1 MLALMG
7 VHGPPAIRF
16 GVFELHIRS
25 GELLRKGSKVN
36 LQDQPFQALVLLLEH
51 PGELVTREELR
62 RNLWPQNTFVDF
74 ERGLNKAINKLR
86 TALRDNADKP
96 QYIETLPQRGYRFIA
111 PIENTAQ
118 ALDPSRGPSA
128 QRIDSLAVLP
138 LENLSDDPAEEYFS
152 DGMTEELI
160 CAIARIDS
168 LRVISRTSAMLY
180 KGSRKSLPQIA
191 KELGVDAILEGTV
204 ARSGDKVRITA
215 QLIYAAEDKH
225 LWAGRYERDLRE
237 ILQLQAEIAQNIATQ
252 IHKLVDPKRVFPQ
265 PARQVH
271 PQAYEAC
278 LKGNFF
284 RDKMTPEDLEKSL
297 GFYTQ
302 AIGLDPAYAQ
312 AYGELSQTYFY
323 FGVFGMGHPGE
334 LFPRARV
341 NAVKALE
348 LDETISSAHNA
359 LAAIHIFYDWDW
371 RAAEAQSRR
380 AVELS
385 PGVSVTRSH
394 LADYVSLQGR
404 HGDAISEIRQVLNL
418 DPVSVEYNRFYAL
431 ILYRARRYDESI
443 AQCKVAQEFDPNDA
457 NTLWFFAL
465 ALEQKAE
472 IREAIAKLERAVSLS
487 PAPHY
492 KALLGRAC
500 ALAGERAKAIEI
512 LDELKA
518 MSQQRYISPFDLA
531 VVSVG
536 LGEVDA
542 AFQWFE
548 EAYRQRV
555 FRLVELTM
563 PMFDNLRSDPRW
575 QDIVRRIGLPTSLPA
590 PVVTHLPTA

>member
-1 MLALMG
+1 MLALMSVPG
-7 VHGPPAIRF
+7 TPPIRF

-62 RNLWPQNTFVDF
+62 KNLWPQNTFVDF

-111 PIENTAQ
+111 PIENAAPT
-118 ALDPSRGPSA
+118 LDPLPARSA
-128 QRIDSLAVLP
+128 PRIDSIAVLP

-180 KGSRKSLPQIA
+180 KRSRKPLPDIA

-204 ARSGDKVRITA
+204 ARSRERVRITA
-215 QLIYAAEDKH
+215 QLIYAPEDKH
-225 LWAGRYERDLRE
+225 LWAGRYERDLRD
-237 ILQLQAEIAQNIATQ
+237 ILQLQAELAQSIAAQ
-252 IHKLVDPKRVFPQ
+252 IHKLVDPKRVFPA

-284 RDKMTPEDLEKSL
+284 RNRMTPEDLEKSL

-302 AIGLDPAYAQ
+302 AIALDPAYAS

-334 LFPRARV
+334 IFPKARV

-348 LDETISSAHNA
+348 LDETLPAAHNA
-359 LAAIHIFYDWDW
+359 LAAINILYDWDW
-371 RAAEAQSRR
+371 HAAEAESRR

-385 PGVSVTRSH
+385 PGVSVTHAH
-394 LADYVSLQGR
+394 LADYMSIRGR
-404 HGDAISEIRQVLNL
+404 HEEAILEIRQALNL
-418 DPVSVEYNRFYAL
+418 DPVSVEYNRWLAL
-431 ILYRARRYDESI
+431 ILYRARHFDESL
-443 AQCKVAQEFDPNDA
+443 AQCKASQELDPNDA
-457 NTLWFFAL
+457 NTQWFFAL
-465 ALEQKAE
+465 VLEQKGKL
-472 IREAIAKLERAVSLS
+472 REAIAKLEHAVSLS

-500 ALAGERAKAIEI
+500 ALAGERAKAIKI

-518 MSQQRYISPFDLA
+518 ISQRRYLSPFDLA
-531 VVSVG
+531 MVSVG
-536 LGEVDA
+536 LNDLDA
-542 AFQWFE
+542 AFHCFE
-548 EAYRQRV
+548 EAYQQRV

-563 PMFDNLRSDPRW
+563 PMFDSLRPDPRW
-575 QDIVRRIGLPTSLPA
+575 QDLVRRIGLPSSLPA
-590 PVVTHLPTA
+590 DAHLPTA

>member
-1 MLALMG
+1 MG
-7 VHGPPAIRF
+7 VHGQPPIRF

-62 RNLWPQNTFVDF
+62 KNLWPQNTFVDF

-86 TALRDNADKP
+86 AALRDNPDKP

-111 PIENTAQ
+111 PIENA
-118 ALDPSRGPSA
+118 APAPDPLRTPSA
-128 QRIDSLAVLP
+128 PRIDSIAVLP

-180 KGSRKSLPQIA
+180 KGSRKSLPEIA

-204 ARSGDKVRITA
+204 ARSGERVRITA
-215 QLIYAAEDKH
+215 QLIYAPEEKQ
-225 LWAGRYERDLRE
+225 LWAGRYARDLRE
-237 ILQLQAEIAQNIATQ
+237 ILQLQAEIAQNIAVQ
-252 IHKLVDPKRVFPQ
+252 IHKLVDPKRVFSQ

-297 GFYTQ
+297 KFYTQ
-302 AIGLDPAYAQ
+302 AISLDPAYAQ

-323 FGVFGMGHPGE
+323 CGVFGMGHPGE

-348 LDETISSAHNA
+348 LDETVPSAHNA

-371 RAAEAQSRR
+371 NAAEAESRR

-394 LADYVSLQGR
+394 LADYMSLQGR
-404 HGDAISEIRQVLNL
+404 HGEAISEIRQVLNL
-418 DPVSVEYNRFYAL
+418 DPVSVEYNRFCAL
-431 ILYRARRYDESI
+431 ILYRARRCDESI

-465 ALEQKAE
+465 ALEEKGE
-472 IREAIAKLERAVSLS
+472 LHEAIAKLKHAVSLS

-518 MSQQRYISPFDLA
+518 MSQRRYISPFDLA

-536 LGEVDA
+536 LGDLDA

-563 PMFDNLRSDPRW
+563 PMFDSLRPDPRW
-575 QDIVRRIGLPTSLPA
+575 QDLVLRIGLPTSLPA
-590 PVVTHLPTA
+590 RAHLPTA

>member
-1 MLALMG
+1 MG
-7 VHGPPAIRF
+7 VHGQPPIRF

-25 GELLRKGSKVN
+25 GELLRKGSKIN

-62 RNLWPQNTFVDF
+62 
-74 ERGLNKAINKLR
+74 
-86 TALRDNADKP
+86 
-96 QYIETLPQRGYRFIA
+96 GYRFIA
-111 PIENTAQ
+111 PIENAASTPHP
-118 ALDPSRGPSA
+118 LRTPSA
-128 QRIDSLAVLP
+128 PRIDSIAVLP

-180 KGSRKSLPQIA
+180 KGSRKSLPEIA

-204 ARSGDKVRITA
+204 ARSGEKVRITA
-215 QLIYAAEDKH
+215 QLIYAPEDKH

-237 ILQLQAEIAQNIATQ
+237 ILQLQAEIEQNIAVQ
-252 IHKLVDPKRVFPQ
+252 IHKLVDPKRVFSQ

-297 GFYTQ
+297 KFYTQ
-302 AIGLDPAYAQ
+302 AIRLDPAYAQ

-323 FGVFGMGHPGE
+323 CGVFGMGHPGE

-348 LDETISSAHNA
+348 LDETIPSAHNA

-371 RAAEAQSRR
+371 NAAETESGR

-385 PGVSVTRSH
+385 PGVSVTRAH
-394 LADYVSLQGR
+394 LADYMSIRGR
-404 HGDAISEIRQVLNL
+404 HNEAISEIRQVLNL
-418 DPVSVEYNRFYAL
+418 DPVSVEYNRFCAL

-465 ALEQKAE
+465 ALEEKGE
-472 IREAIAKLERAVSLS
+472 LHEAIAKLEHAVSLS

-500 ALAGERAKAIEI
+500 ALSGERAKAIKI

-531 VVSVG
+531 AVSVG
-536 LGEVDA
+536 LGDLDA
-542 AFQWFE
+542 AFQCFE

-563 PMFDNLRSDPRW
+563 PMFDSLRTDPRW
-575 QDIVRRIGLPTSLPA
+575 QDLVLRIGLPTSLPA
-590 PVVTHLPTA
+590 RAHLPTA

>member
-1 MLALMG
+1 MG
-7 VHGPPAIRF
+7 VNGPPPIRF

-25 GELLRKGSKVN
+25 GELLRKGSKIN

-62 RNLWPQNTFVDF
+62 KNLWPQNTFVDF

-86 TALRDNADKP
+86 AALRDKADKP

-111 PIENTAQ
+111 PIENLAPERATLA
-118 ALDPSRGPSA
+118 AARAP
-128 QRIDSLAVLP
+128 RIDSIAVLP

-168 LRVISRTSAMLY
+168 LRVISRTSAMQY
-180 KGSRKSLPQIA
+180 KRSRKPLPEIA

-204 ARSGDKVRITA
+204 ARSGQKVRITA
-215 QLIYAAEDKH
+215 QLIYAPQDKH

-252 IHKLVDPKRVFPQ
+252 VHKLVDPKRVFPR
-265 PARQVH
+265 PLRRVH

-284 RDKMTPEDLEKSL
+284 RDKMTPENLEKSF

-302 AIGLDPAYAQ
+302 AIGFDPAYAP

-323 FGVFGMGHPGE
+323 FGVFGMAHPGE
-334 LFPRARV
+334 VFPKARV

-348 LDETISSAHNA
+348 LDETLPSAHNA
-359 LAAIHIFYDWDW
+359 LAVIHILYDWDW
-371 RAAEAQSRR
+371 DAAEAESRR

-385 PGVSVTRSH
+385 PGVSVTHAH
-394 LADYVSLQGR
+394 LADYMSIRGR
-404 HGDAISEIRQVLNL
+404 HDEAISEIRQVLDL
-418 DPVSVEYNRFYAL
+418 DPVSVEYNRWFAL
-431 ILYRARRYDESI
+431 ILYRARRYGESL
-443 AQCKVAQEFDPNDA
+443 AQCKVSEEFDPNDA

-465 ALEQKAE
+465 ALEGKGELNQ
-472 IREAIAKLERAVSLS
+472 AIARLEHAVRLS

-500 ALAGERAKAIEI
+500 ALAGERAKAFEI

-518 MSQQRYISPFDLA
+518 MSQRRYISPFDLA

-536 LGEVDA
+536 LGDLDA

-563 PMFDNLRSDPRW
+563 PIFDSLRPDQRW
-575 QDIVRRIGLPTSLPA
+575 QDLVARIGLPASLPA
-590 PVVTHLPTA
+590 GAYLPTA

>member
-1 MLALMG
+1 MG
-7 VHGPPAIRF
+7 VQGPPPIRF

-25 GELLRKGSKVN
+25 GELLRKGSKIN

-62 RNLWPQNTFVDF
+62 KNLWPQNTFVDF

-86 TALRDNADKP
+86 AALRDNADKP

-111 PIENTAQ
+111 PIENAAPT
-118 ALDPSRGPSA
+118 LDPLRTPSA
-128 QRIDSLAVLP
+128 PRIDSIAVLP

-180 KGSRKSLPQIA
+180 KGSRKSLPEIA

-204 ARSGDKVRITA
+204 ARSGEKVRITA
-215 QLIYAAEDKH
+215 QLIYAPEDKH
-225 LWAGRYERDLRE
+225 LWAGRYARDLRE
-237 ILQLQAEIAQNIATQ
+237 ILQLQTEIAQNIAVQ
-252 IHKLVDPKRVFPQ
+252 IHKVVDPKRVFSQ
-265 PARQVH
+265 LARQVH

-297 GFYTQ
+297 KFYTQ
-302 AIGLDPAYAQ
+302 AISLDPAYAQ

-323 FGVFGMGHPGE
+323 CGVFGMGHPGE

-341 NAVKALE
+341 SAVKALE
-348 LDETISSAHNA
+348 LDETVPSAHNA
-359 LAAIHIFYDWDW
+359 MAAIHIFYDWDW
-371 RAAEAQSRR
+371 NAAEAESRR

-385 PGVSVTRSH
+385 PGVSVTRAH
-394 LADYVSLQGR
+394 LADYMSIRGR
-404 HGDAISEIRQVLNL
+404 HNEAIAEIRQVLNL
-418 DPVSVEYNRFYAL
+418 DPVLVEYNRFCAL
-431 ILYRARRYDESI
+431 ILYRARRIDESI

-465 ALEQKAE
+465 ALEEKGE
-472 IREAIAKLERAVSLS
+472 LHEAIAKLKHAVRLS

-518 MSQQRYISPFDLA
+518 MSQRRYISPFDLA

-536 LGEVDA
+536 LGDLDA
-542 AFQWFE
+542 AFQCFE

-563 PMFDNLRSDPRW
+563 PMFDSLRPDPRW
-575 QDIVRRIGLPTSLPA
+575 QDLVLRIGLPISLPA
-590 PVVTHLPTA
+590 RAHLPTA